1 MIKNFLLVGLGG
13 AVGSMLRFIVQ
24 RLVNTATL
32 PYGTLLVNIAG
43 CFLIGLLW
51 GLTTRNSIT
60 QTTGLLL
67 ISGFCGGFT
76 TFSAF
81 SYESV
86 QMMQDNRWLLLSG
99 YIAVSVIGGLFAT
112 LIGYKLTH

>member
-81 SYESV
+81 SFEGV
-86 QMMQDNRWLLLSG
+86 QMMQDSRWFMLAG
-99 YIAVSVIGGLFAT
+99 YIGASVIGGLFAT
-112 LIGYKLTH
+112 FGGYKLTH